1 MHTKTTSTTE
11 HDTFRGACR
20 RSLRLLGA
28 ASVLVGAVSVFSLGG
43 CNTLEG
49 AGKDIEAAGDGIQ
62 DAAND

>member
-1 MHTKTTSTTE
+1 MQTHTTNPPEHVPILTS
-11 HDTFRGACR
+11 AR
-20 RSLRLLGA
+20 RSLRVLGA
-28 ASVLVGAVSVFSLGG
+28 ASVLLGAVSVFSLTG